1 VAQPPVSFFEF
12 CVYNRY
18 ITNNNFKIMNK
29 TDLIKKLDRKYN
41 WISAGPGC
49 SLWKSTVFNQ
59 QELNDIATGVFMQI
73 AYLEY
78 KGETYILDELIEIA
92 TNERNLNPINY
103 L

>member
-1 VAQPPVSFFEF
+1 
-12 CVYNRY
+12 
-18 ITNNNFKIMNK
+18 MNK

-49 SLWKSTVFNQ
+49 TPWKSTVFNQ

-78 KGETYILDELIEIA
+78 KGEVSYNLDELIEIC

>member
-1 VAQPPVSFFEF
+1 
-12 CVYNRY
+12 
-18 ITNNNFKIMNK
+18 MNK

-41 WISAGPGC
+41 WISASGGG
-49 SLWKSTVFNQ
+49 LWKSTVFSQ
-59 QELNDIATGVFMQI
+59 DELNDIATGVFMQI

>member
-1 VAQPPVSFFEF
+1 
-12 CVYNRY
+12 
-18 ITNNNFKIMNK
+18 MNK

-49 SLWKSTVFNQ
+49 SLWKSTVFSQ
-59 QELNDIATGVFMQI
+59 DELNDIATGVFMQI

-78 KGETYILDELIEIA
+78 KGEVSYNLDELIEIC

>member
-1 VAQPPVSFFEF
+1 
-12 CVYNRY
+12 
-18 ITNNNFKIMNK
+18 MNK

-41 WISAGPGC
+41 WVGSEEYG
-49 SLWKSTVFNQ
+49 SLWSATVFSQ
-59 QELNDIATGVFMQI
+59 DELNDIATGVFMQI